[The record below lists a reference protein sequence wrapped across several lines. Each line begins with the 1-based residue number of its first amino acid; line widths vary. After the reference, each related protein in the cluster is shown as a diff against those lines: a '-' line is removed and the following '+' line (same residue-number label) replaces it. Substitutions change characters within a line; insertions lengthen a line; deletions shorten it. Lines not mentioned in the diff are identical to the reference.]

1 MRIAILALSGA
12 LLSGCSMIGGS
23 NGFFGASGGNDGCYG
38 CSGQYSAQSSNIYGH
53 PIQEYVGAQQHYAS
67 APSSCEQITYSQPSN
82 YAGVAQD
89 NCYPTAEAY
98 GAQQHVST
106 SYPTHG
112 TSHNVAN
119 GFSEHNI
126 GFNPVLDAAA
136 LGGIPVLRGQFG
148 PRKSSRFYGN
158 AGLNWYDVDT
168 DAVGVQLRGGYQAT
182 RHLGAEV
189 EGSIGLDGDDA
200 FGGNFDYTVG
210 AFAVSRAPVTNRLD
224 VLGRIGYYYANLDN
238 GVERDNIAYGIGAEY
253 ALSQRD
259 GIRVDY
265 TRYEGLDTDSVAFS
279 YARKF

>member
-1 MRIAILALSGA
+1 
-12 LLSGCSMIGGS
+12 MIGGS
-23 NGFFGASGGNDGCYG
+23 NGFFGASGVNDGCYG
-38 CSGQYSAQSSNIYGH
+38 CPSQYSAQSSTVYG
-53 PIQEYVGAQQHYAS
+53 QSYQDYAS

-82 YAGVAQD
+82 YANVAQ
-89 NCYPTAEAY
+89 NGCYPTTEVY
-98 GAQQHVST
+98 GTQQHATT

-112 TSHNVAN
+112 TSYNVAS
-119 GFSEHNI
+119 GFSEQNI
-126 GFNPVLDAAA
+126 GFNPVLGAAA
-136 LGGIPVLRGQFG
+136 LGGIPALRGQFG

-200 FGGNFDYTVG
+200 FGGGFDYTVG
-210 AFAVSRAPVTNRLD
+210 AFAVSRAPVTKRLD

-238 GVERDNIAYGIGAEY
+238 GVESDDIAYGIGAEY